1 MEAEVRHHEEQKRL
15 ARGRYETLCEE
26 RYSLDGKAEEAMT
39 RLVEV
44 LDRLEG
50 LYAEKFALLP
60 TPKLLPRSPGP
71 TRHDRAVVG
80 EEASPLAFAGM
91 PREVRRSAFRA
102 RSTGDK
108 PKWDEKV

>member
-1 MEAEVRHHEEQKRL
+1 LEAEVRHHEEEKRL

-50 LYAEKFALLP
+50 L
-60 TPKLLPRSPGP
+60 
-71 TRHDRAVVG
+71 
-80 EEASPLAFAGM
+80 
-91 PREVRRSAFRA
+91 
-102 RSTGDK
+102 
-108 PKWDEKV
+108 